1 MNNILHKLIYN
12 KSVQSGSLFA
22 FFSFLNQGLNFFLL
36 LILSNY
42 ILTDSYG
49 SLNLFYTAVGVVG
62 YVICLCTSGIVSIK
76 YFKES
81 RETLARYI
89 NVVLSSTLIV
99 SAILLLIVGLFPD
112 FVTRIS
118 NIQPTIQVLCIY
130 LCATTVVYNLLLDI
144 YRLEEKTLAYGVL
157 TTLFTL
163 INIALSLVLVIGF
176 EEDWMGRVEA
186 NLIASTFFLIWGCIN
201 LVRKGYIRRVM
212 PTKAIYKETLLFGIP
227 LIPHSI
233 NGFLRQGM
241 DRYIINAYF
250 ATKAVGLF
258 SFAINFAFIIYSVG
272 AAFNKSNSVYIFESL
287 SQEDNSIQDKL
298 KKQTALLLIF
308 YAGFSFI
315 LYVACRLLIP
325 ILFPKYQE
333 SVIYLLPLCLST
345 FFQCVYLQ
353 FCNFLFYYK
362 KTKELMFMTVGV
374 SVIHLGLSLL
384 LTRYSVL
391 YTAYISM
398 FSSCIEALLV
408 FFYSRRL
415 FKIF

>member
-1 MNNILHKLIYN
+1 M
-12 KSVQSGSLFA
+12 
-22 FFSFLNQGLNFFLL
+22 
-36 LILSNY
+36 
-42 ILTDSYG
+42 
-49 SLNLFYTAVGVVG
+49 
-62 YVICLCTSGIVSIK
+62 
-76 YFKES
+76 
-81 RETLARYI
+81 
-89 NVVLSSTLIV
+89 
-99 SAILLLIVGLFPD
+99 IVGLFPD

-118 NIQPTIQVLCIY
+118 NIQPTIQVFCIY

-144 YRLEEKTLAYGVL
+144 YRLEEKTLAYGIL

-163 INIALSLVLVIGF
+163 INIALSLILVIGF
-176 EEDWMGRVEA
+176 EQDWMGRVEA
-186 NLIASTFFLIWGCIN
+186 NLIASTFFLIWGCIT

-212 PTKAIYKETLLFGIP
+212 PTKVIYKETLLFGIP

-250 ATKAVGLF
+250 TTKAVGLF

-315 LYVACRLLIP
+315 LYVVCRLLIP

-333 SVIYLLPLCLST
+333 STIYLFPLCLST

-362 KTKELMFMTVGV
+362 KTKELMFITVGV
-374 SVIHLGLSLL
+374 SVIHLSLSLL

>member
-36 LILSNY
+36 LILADY

-118 NIQPTIQVLCIY
+118 NIQPTIQVFCIY

-144 YRLEEKTLAYGVL
+144 YRLEEKTLAYGIL

-163 INIALSLVLVIGF
+163 INIALSLILVIGF
-176 EEDWMGRVEA
+176 EQDWMGRVEA
-186 NLIASTFFLIWGCIN
+186 NLIASTFFLIWGCIT

-212 PTKAIYKETLLFGIP
+212 PTKVIYKETLLFGIP

-250 ATKAVGLF
+250 TTKAVGLF

-298 KKQTALLLIF
+298 KKQTALLLMF

>member
-1 MNNILHKLIYN
+1 MNNIVHRILYN
-12 KSVQSGSLFA
+12 KNVQSGSIFA

-36 LILSNY
+36 IILSRY
-42 ILTDSYG
+42 IFPSSYG
-49 SLNLFYTAVGVVG
+49 KLNLFYTTVSIVS

-76 YFKES
+76 YFKVS
-81 RETLARYI
+81 RETLSKYI
-89 NVVLSSTLIV
+89 SVVLNSTLTV
-99 SAILLLIVGLFPD
+99 SAILLLIVGIFSN
-112 FVTRIS
+112 FVTNIT
-118 NIQPTIQVLCIY
+118 NIQPMLQIICIY
-130 LCATTVVYNLLLDI
+130 ICASTVVYNLLLDI
-144 YRLEEKTLAYGVL
+144 YRLEEKSLKYGFL
-157 TTLFTL
+157 TTLST
-163 INIALSLVLVIGF
+163 IVNIVLSLLLVIGF
-176 EEDWMGRVEA
+176 NQDWIGRIEA
-186 NLIASTFFLIWGCIN
+186 NLIAATIFLVMGLVNLIN
-201 LVRKGYIRRVM
+201 KGYIRRLS

-241 DRYIINAYF
+241 DRYIINAHF
-250 ATKAVGLF
+250 ATTAVGLF

-272 AAFNKSNSVYIFESL
+272 AAFNKSNSVYIYKYL
-287 SQEDNSIQDKL
+287 SQNDFSVREKL
-298 KKQTALLLIF
+298 RKQTVLLLIF
-308 YAGFSFI
+308 YAGVTLVVFSG
-315 LYVACRLLIP
+315 CRLLIP
-325 ILFPKYQE
+325 ILFPNYGE

-374 SVIHLGLSLL
+374 SVIHLTLSLL

-408 FFYSRRL
+408 FLYSRRL

>member
-42 ILTDSYG
+42 ILPDSYG

-118 NIQPTIQVLCIY
+118 DIQPTIQVLCIY

-144 YRLEEKTLAYGVL
+144 FRLEEKTLAYGIL
-157 TTLFTL
+157 TTLSTL
-163 INIALSLVLVIGF
+163 INIALSLLLVIGF
-176 EEDWMGRVEA
+176 EQDWMGRVEA

-250 ATKAVGLF
+250 TTKAVGLF

-272 AAFNKSNSVYIFESL
+272 AAFNKSNSVYIFKYL
-287 SQEDNSIQDKL
+287 SQEDDSIQDKL
-298 KKQTALLLIF
+298 KKQTGLLLMF

-325 ILFPKYQE
+325 ILFPKYHE

-408 FFYSRRL
+408 FFYSRKL

>member
-12 KSVQSGSLFA
+12 KSVQSGSLFS

-36 LILSNY
+36 LILSDY

-118 NIQPTIQVLCIY
+118 NFQPTIQVLCIY

-157 TTLFTL
+157 TTLSTL

-176 EEDWMGRVEA
+176 EQDWMGRVEA

-212 PTKAIYKETLLFGIP
+212 PTKEIYKETLLFGIP

-272 AAFNKSNSVYIFESL
+272 AAFNKSNSVYIFKSL
-287 SQEDNSIQDKL
+287 SQEDNSVQDKL
-298 KKQTALLLIF
+298 KKQTALLLMF

-374 SVIHLGLSLL
+374 SIIHLGLSLL

-398 FSSCIEALLV
+398 FSSCLEALLV
-408 FFYSRRL
+408 FVYSRKL
-415 FKIF
+415 FKVF

>member
-42 ILTDSYG
+42 ILPDSYG

-62 YVICLCTSGIVSIK
+62 YVICLCTPRIISIK

-81 RETLARYI
+81 RETLSRYFT
-89 NVVLSSTLIV
+89 VVLGSTLIV
-99 SAILLLIVGLFPD
+99 SAILLLIVGAFPD
-112 FVTRIS
+112 FVTNIS
-118 NIQPTIQVLCIY
+118 RIQPIMQVSCIY
-130 LCATTVVYNLLLDI
+130 LCAITVVYNLLLDI
-144 YRLEEKTLAYGVL
+144 YRLEEKTLIYGII
-157 TTLFTL
+157 TTFFTF
-163 INIALSLVLVIGF
+163 INIALSLLFVIGF
-176 EEDWMGRVEA
+176 GEDWMGRIEA
-186 NLIASTFFLIWGCIN
+186 NLIASTFFLIWGGAILIRN
-201 LVRKGYIRRVM
+201 GYVRCVI
-212 PTKAIYKETLLFGIP
+212 PTKNICKETLLFGIP

-241 DRYIINAYF
+241 DRYIINTYF
-250 ATKAVGLF
+250 TSKAVGLF
-258 SFAINFAFIIYSVG
+258 SFAINFSFIIYSVG
-272 AAFNKSNSVYIFESL
+272 AAFNNSNSVYIFKYL
-287 SQEDNSIQDKL
+287 SQGDDSIREKI
-298 KKQTALLLIF
+298 KKQTALLLVF
-308 YAGFSFI
+308 YAGFSFV

-333 SVIYLLPLCLST
+333 SIIYLFPLCLST

-353 FCNFLFYYK
+353 FSNFLFYYK

-374 SVIHLGLSLL
+374 SIIHLGLSLL

-398 FSSCIEALLV
+398 FSSCVEALLV

>member
-1 MNNILHKLIYN
+1 MNYILHKLIYT
-12 KSVQSGSLFA
+12 KSVQSGSRFA

-42 ILTDSYG
+42 ILPDSYG

-118 NIQPTIQVLCIY
+118 DIQPTIQVLCIY

-144 YRLEEKTLAYGVL
+144 FRLEEKTLAYGIL
-157 TTLFTL
+157 TTLSTL

-176 EEDWMGRVEA
+176 EQDWMGRVEA

-272 AAFNKSNSVYIFESL
+272 AAFNKSNSVYIFKYL
-287 SQEDNSIQDKL
+287 SQEDDSIQDKL
-298 KKQTALLLIF
+298 KKQTVLLLMF